1 MFRIR
6 GSLHDFEVR
15 AAWLTHALRC
25 SSLLVRSAKMMFE
38 LFGSLRLFADQV
50 D

>member
-15 AAWLTHALRC
+15 AAWLTHAL
-25 SSLLVRSAKMMFE
+25 LMFIAA
-38 LFGSLRLFADQV
+38 GSLGEDDVRAVWLAPAIC
-50 D
+50 